1 MALIV
6 CRKDIAYLN
15 QFFPSKFAQT
25 IKFIHTETLVSH
37 LKNCS
42 NFPDLQSLQA
52 SMIKSDNIKDCYVM
66 TQFISVCS
74 SLNQIDYANL
84 AVTQMKSPNVFVY
97 NSLIRGVIDWGRPIQ
112 ALKLYL
118 KMLRTSIYP
127 TSYTLSPLIK
137 ACGQAFDLKT
147 GECVHCHAWKLG
159 FDAHVFVLTALVD
172 FYGKLGRLVEARK
185 VFDEM
190 PERDTFAW
198 STIVSVHAR
207 GGDMASARNLFDGMP
222 QRNATAWNTMIDGYA
237 RLGDVEA
244 AELLFDQ
251 MSEKDLVSWTTMI
264 ACYTQNKEY
273 KKALAAYDEMLKNG
287 ICPDKR
293 TLATVVSC
301 CAHLGALDLGR
312 KIHFYIVREGF
323 LLDVYIGS
331 ALVDMYAKCGKLER
345 SLVIFFNLR
354 EKNLYCWNS
363 IIEGLAAHGYG
374 KLAIAMFDK
383 MLEEIVKPNG
393 VTFISVLSACTHAG
407 LVEEGREIFQSMIN
421 DFQICPELKHY
432 GCMVDLL
439 CKAKL
444 LEDALE
450 LIKSMKIEPNSVI
463 WGALLSGSKL
473 CQNLEI
479 AELAVSKLM
488 ELEPDNCGYYSL
500 LLSMYAEASRWSE
513 VKKIRAIM
521 REQGIEK
528 SFPGSSW
535 IELENELHQFVAADK
550 SHPASNEICILLD
563 ELYRQLKPASVSI

>member
-1 MALIV
+1 
-6 CRKDIAYLN
+6 
-15 QFFPSKFAQT
+15 
-25 IKFIHTETLVSH
+25 
-37 LKNCS
+37 
-42 NFPDLQSLQA
+42 
-52 SMIKSDNIKDCYVM
+52 
-66 TQFISVCS
+66 
-74 SLNQIDYANL
+74 
-84 AVTQMKSPNVFVY
+84 
-97 NSLIRGVIDWGRPIQ
+97 
-112 ALKLYL
+112 
-118 KMLRTSIYP
+118 MLRTSIYP

-137 ACGQAFDLKT
+137 ACGQVFDLKT
-147 GECVHCHAWKLG
+147 GECVHCHAWKMG
-159 FDAHVFVLTALVD
+159 FEAHVFVLTALVV
-172 FYGKLGRLVEARK
+172 FYGKLGKLVEARK

-190 PERDTFAW
+190 PDRDTFAW

-207 GGDMASARNLFDGMP
+207 GGDMASATNLFNGMP
-222 QRNATAWNTMIDGYA
+222 RRNATAWNTMIDGYA
-237 RLGDVEA
+237 RLGSVQA

-323 LLDVYIGS
+323 LLDVYVGS

-345 SLVIFFNLR
+345 ALVVFLNLR

-363 IIEGLAAHGYG
+363 IIEGLAAHGDG
-374 KLAIAMFDK
+374 KSAIAMFDK
-383 MLEEIVKPNG
+383 MVEENVKPNG
-393 VTFISVLSACTHAG
+393 VTFISLLSACTHAG
-407 LVEEGREIFQSMIN
+407 LVEEGRKIFQSMIN

-450 LIKSMKIEPNSVI
+450 LIGSMKIEPNSVI

-473 CQNLEI
+473 CQNLDI

-488 ELEPDNCGYYSL
+488 DLEPDNCGYYSL
-500 LLSMYAEASRWSE
+500 LLSMYSEARRWEE
-513 VKKIRAIM
+513 VKKIRALM

-528 SFPGSSW
+528 CFPGSSW
-535 IELENELHQFVAADK
+535 IELENELHQFVAADT
-550 SHPASNEICILLD
+550 SHPASSEICILLD
-563 ELYRQLKPASVSI
+563 DLYGQLKPACASF